1 MTIFWKIAH
10 NLYKWGLIPLV
21 RIFEFIN
28 YWICA
33 NALSA
38 KAEIES
44 GTQFWHRGL
53 GCVVHFDAKIG
64 KNCKIL
70 PNVMIGSKFA
80 NGIPDAEPP
89 VIGDNVFIGTG
100 AVVIGR
106 IHIGNNVIIGANSVV
121 TRDVPENSIAV
132 GSPAKIGPRK
142 DI

>member
-1 MTIFWKIAH
+1 MENSTLSLQ
-10 NLYKWGLIPLV
+10 NRGGLIPLA
-21 RIFEFIN
+21 RIFEFAN

-33 NALSA
+33 NAISA
-38 KAEIES
+38 RAEIGS

-53 GCVVHFDAKIG
+53 GCVVLFDAKIG
-64 KNCKIL
+64 KNCRIL

-132 GSPAKIGPRK
+132 GSPAKIGQRK

>member
-1 MTIFWKIAH
+1 M
-10 NLYKWGLIPLV
+10 
-21 RIFEFIN
+21 
-28 YWICA
+28 
-33 NALSA
+33 
-38 KAEIES
+38 
-44 GTQFWHRGL
+44 
-53 GCVVHFDAKIG
+53 VHFDAKIG

>member
-1 MTIFWKIAH
+1 MG
-10 NLYKWGLIPLV
+10 GLIPLA

-33 NALSA
+33 NSVSA
-38 KAEIES
+38 KAEIGS

-64 KNCKIL
+64 NNCRIL

-132 GSPAKIGPRK
+132 GSPAKIGQRK